1 MGCLRKTNH
10 IIETFHMPNFI
21 LCKYGWT
28 HATMSKLEMGGK
40 NKTSY
45 KCFNED
51 QNSYNDTTAPCKS
64 ILPWVEQ
71 FEARSSIKRGTWC
84 KLPSVPPVEVSYE
97 AGVHLALNSVKRE
110 ANRSPSLDLWC
121 MNCCTTPESPCIHN
135 LMWEITFR
143 RRPHGTSKTS
153 WSYATQ
159 YGWGQW
165 LSEEQYFI

>member
-1 MGCLRKTNH
+1 
-10 IIETFHMPNFI
+10 MPNFI
-21 LCKYGWT
+21 LHKYGWT
-28 HATMSKLEMGGK
+28 HVTMSNTGNGWQKQ
-40 NKTSY
+40 NS
-45 KCFNED
+45 D
-51 QNSYNDTTAPCKS
+51 QNNYKDTTALCKS

-97 AGVHLALNSVKRE
+97 SGVRLELNKVSVKRG
-110 ANRSPSLDLWC
+110 ANSSPSLDLWC
-121 MNCCTTPESPCIHN
+121 MNYCTTPEIPCIHN

-143 RRPHGTSKTS
+143 WRPYGTSKTS

-165 LSEEQYFI
+165 LPKNNISYTWKHKQVWLLCIGF